1 MLKTRLLTAL
11 VLVPLVFWGVLELP
25 NDWFALV
32 LAAVVLAGIW
42 ELANLCGLHGIPARL
57 AAVVIMAAVLWML
70 FDVRHSPWATW
81 FIEALAVGWLLNILL
96 LLSGMIVPRRKDAVR
111 PLLLLTGMTVLAGVW
126 LAMVRL
132 HGMAS
137 HGPGLMMFFLILIWV
152 ADSGAYF
159 GGRRFG
165 KRKLAPAVSPGKS
178 WEGVFCALLLTGLYA
193 LLAASLFGLS
203 GNQWPAFVVLSLV
216 TVMFSVLGDLA
227 ESMFKR
233 HAGVKDSGT
242 LLPGHGGVLDRI
254 DSITSA
260 APLFVVGFWLGDFQF

>member
-32 LAAVVLAGIW
+32 LAVVVLAGIW

-159 GGRRFG
+159 AGRKFG
-165 KRKLAPAVSPGKS
+165 RRKLAPHISPGKTV
-178 WEGVFCALLLTGLYA
+178 EGVLGALAGGLVCALA
-193 LLAASLFGLS
+193 LAWLG
-203 GNQWPAFVVLSLV
+203 WLSLPAWMLALICV
-216 TVMFSVLGDLA
+216 STVLVSVGGDLWESVL
-227 ESMFKR
+227 KR
-233 HAGVKDSGT
+233 ERGMKDSGAI
-242 LLPGHGGVLDRI
+242 LPGHGGVLDRI
-254 DSITSA
+254 DSQIA
-260 APLFVVGFWLGDFQF
+260 AGPWFAASLMFAGVSL